1 MGTFVVV
8 AGAVVVDDQLTKALA
23 QKSGAVAGNPALAF
37 GVVEGSAR
45 LLSLGMIVVL
55 VAFLRFVPPRAAAL
69 GIWPATPALIAGGM
83 FANLVDR
90 LRFGVT
96 RDFILTPWATVNVAD
111 IAVIVGVV
119 VLFVAALRQMKA
131 PGRPPNTAAEL
142 LITLPT
148 RARSSRSSSCAS
160 SPWSRACVRRTCC

>member
-1 MGTFVVV
+1 MFGFVVV

-23 QKSGAVAGNPALAF
+23 AQRGVVAGNPALAF
-37 GVVEGSAR
+37 GVVEGPAR
-45 LLSLGMIVVL
+45 FLIVGMAVVL
-55 VAFLRFVPPRAAAL
+55 LAFLRFVPPRAAAL

-111 IAVIVGVV
+111 IAVIAGVIGLFFAAV
-119 VLFVAALRQMKA
+119 WQMYKLRAVL
-131 PGRPPNTAAEL
+131 
-142 LITLPT
+142 
-148 RARSSRSSSCAS
+148 RA
-160 SPWSRACVRRTCC
+160 